1 MPELPD
7 VEGFRRTFV
16 ERAKGKRVR
25 AVRGID
31 RSMLRSTS
39 PQGLA
44 RALDGRR
51 FGDPERQGKLL
62 VCPADGVALLLH
74 FGMTGTF
81 VWCTSGS
88 PPHQHDRMTLVFDD
102 GELRY
107 RNMRKFGGIWLAHDQ
122 RELEQIRGRLGPDWQ
137 AVSRTQFDALVER
150 RNASIKAVLMNQSVA
165 AGLGNLTADE
175 ALWQARVDP
184 RRRASSLDPSE
195 RRLLYQKIQKVLRD
209 SVPYGLVPAKRS
221 WLTGARGRRDARCP
235 RCGARLKRE
244 TVAGR
249 TTYFCPEEQH

>member
-7 VEGFRRTFV
+7 VEGFRRAFE

-31 RSMLRSTS
+31 SSMLRNTS
-39 PQGLA
+39 AQGLA
-44 RALDGRR
+44 GALKGKR
-51 FGDPERQGKLL
+51 FDTPERQGKLL
-62 VCPADGVALLLH
+62 ICPADGVALVLH

-81 VWCTSGS
+81 VWCANGARH
-88 PPHQHDRMTLVFDD
+88 PHDRLTLVFDD

-122 RELEQIRGRLGPDWQ
+122 PELEGLRGRLGPDWQ
-137 AVSRTQFDALVER
+137 SVSRKQLDRLLEGR
-150 RNASIKAVLMNQSVA
+150 RASIKAVLMNQSIA

-175 ALWQARVDP
+175 ALWQARIDP
-184 RRRASSLDPSE
+184 RRPASSLSSDE
-195 RRLLYQKIQKVLRD
+195 RRTLYQRIQKVLRD
-209 SVPYGLVPAKRS
+209 SIPYRLVPAKS
-221 WLTGARGRRDARCP
+221 TWLTGSRGPRDGKCP
-235 RCGARLKRE
+235 RCGTPLERR

-249 TTYFCPEEQH
+249 TTVFCPAEQR